1 MIDYKGIWI
10 PAEIIEDHNLNLQ
23 EKLLYSLI
31 LFMCRN
37 NKDCYC
43 SNTTI
48 SEIFSIPINSASR
61 LILSLKSKGYI
72 NIKMQYF
79 ENSKKIQARIIEPLQ
94 HFNIHKMEYTS
105 IHKIDDINIH
115 KNDEVIKY
123 NKNNNKIKKY
133 ENEPSYSKA
142 ELEMLYDN

>member
-10 PAEIIEDHNLNLQ
+10 PAEVVEDSNLNLQ

-37 NKDCYC
+37 NNECYC
-43 SNTTI
+43 SNSTI
-48 SEIFSIPINSASR
+48 SEMFSIPINSASR
-61 LILSLKSKGYI
+61 LILSLKNKKYI

-94 HFNIHKMEYTS
+94 YFNIHKNEYTNIHKFEDTS
-105 IHKIDDINIH
+105 IHKNV
-115 KNDEVIKY
+115 EEIKY

-133 ENEPSYSKA
+133 ENEPSYSKD

>member
-10 PAEIIEDHNLNLQ
+10 PSEVVEDSNLNLQ

-37 NKDCYC
+37 NNECYC
-43 SNTTI
+43 SNSTI

-61 LILSLKSKGYI
+61 LILSLKNKKYI
-72 NIKMQYF
+72 SIKMQYF

-94 HFNIHKMEYTS
+94 YISIHKNEYTS
-105 IHKIDDINIH
+105 IHKNV
-115 KNDEVIKY
+115 EEIKY
-123 NKNNNKIKKY
+123 YKNNNKIKKY
-133 ENEPSYSKA
+133 ENEIPYSKE
-142 ELEMLYDN
+142 ELELLYDN

>member
-10 PAEIIEDHNLNLQ
+10 PAEVVEDSNLNLQ

-37 NKDCYC
+37 NNECYC
-43 SNTTI
+43 SNSTI

-61 LILSLKSKGYI
+61 LILSLKNKKYI

-94 HFNIHKMEYTS
+94 YIS
-105 IHKIDDINIH
+105 IHKNV
-115 KNDEVIKY
+115 DEIKY
-123 NKNNNKIKKY
+123 YKNNNKIKKY
-133 ENEPSYSKA
+133 ENEILYSKDD
-142 ELEMLYDN
+142 LEMLYDN